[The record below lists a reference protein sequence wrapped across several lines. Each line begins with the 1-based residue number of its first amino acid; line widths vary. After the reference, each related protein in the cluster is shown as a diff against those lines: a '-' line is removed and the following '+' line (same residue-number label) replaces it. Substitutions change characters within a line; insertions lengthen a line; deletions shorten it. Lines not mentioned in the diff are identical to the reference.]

1 MFNDSYYKRWYNSL
15 FNDCFDNQYKRAQ
28 KAIDD
33 CSSEDIRS
41 WFKLLLNILKEKKFA
56 RVVLKNDKLVDVEK
70 IAYTHSYASFFDIFY
85 ISHLINFSIFPM
97 EINELEFSIRSVEN
111 MHT

>member
-1 MFNDSYYKRWYNSL
+1 MFNDSYYRRWY
-15 FNDCFDNQYKRAQ
+15 NDCFDNQYKRAQ

-56 RVVLKNDKLVDVEK
+56 RVVLKNDKLLDVVK
-70 IAYTHSYASFFDIFY
+70 IAYTHRYASFFDIFN
-85 ISHLINFSIFPM
+85 ISHLINFSIFPL
-97 EINELEFSIRSVEN
+97 EINEPEFEYSIRCL
-111 MHT
+111 